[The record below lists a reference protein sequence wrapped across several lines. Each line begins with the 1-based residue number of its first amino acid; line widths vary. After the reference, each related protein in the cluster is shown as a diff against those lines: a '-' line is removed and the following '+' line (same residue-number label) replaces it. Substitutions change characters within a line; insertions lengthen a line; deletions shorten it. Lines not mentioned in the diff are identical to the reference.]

1 MVQAHRSSVAASN
14 CLPSSIFIVA
24 VALMWLT
31 NVDGFGVTTTW
42 TLPLARRGLTRGVG
56 GGCRVGVRRRESDA
70 ISMQQRP
77 DGNRRAGTRS
87 RPDTLTAMQMTMTKS
102 KRPGGGAGSGRDRMP
117 EFFEQVL
124 IVVAGAVIGGVTGL
138 TVMLFKSGIA
148 ATREFTYQGGY
159 SDFVDYFQ
167 RAIGKAGLVPGG
179 IPSTINLE
187 FVMYPLLGGIVTSLL
202 LFATRTGTKGD
213 FGPALS
219 GQLEEL
225 QRGRPVSLPRF
236 VARETAAIAA
246 LGTGCSLGPEG
257 PSVEIGITISRVASD
272 LLSLDGSL
280 RKVLAAAGA
289 AAGVSAGFNA
299 PLTGVVFALEI
310 LLPSLNA
317 AEIANAK
324 RYALSQRKAALLSA
338 AAKNLPAKT
347 TVAAARDLSVNGRG
361 REEMMVEPAGEEVA
375 IERLAVSKATAGAV
389 LTASA
394 ISCLIA
400 RSGIVNVASER
411 FTVANYELVN
421 AFVEL
426 PFYMTLGILTG
437 IDTSAMHC
445 NTLHETAT
453 YCNTLQHTATP
464 CNIPPM
470 RP

>member
-1 MVQAHRSSVAASN
+1 M
-14 CLPSSIFIVA
+14 
-24 VALMWLT
+24 
-31 NVDGFGVTTTW
+31 
-42 TLPLARRGLTRGVG
+42 
-56 GGCRVGVRRRESDA
+56 
-70 ISMQQRP
+70 P
-77 DGNRRAGTRS
+77 D
-87 RPDTLTAMQMTMTKS
+87 
-102 KRPGGGAGSGRDRMP
+102 
-117 EFFEQVL
+117 FFEQVL

-138 TVMLFKSGIA
+138 TVMLFKSSIA

-167 RAIGKAGLVPGG
+167 RAIGEAGLVPGG
-179 IPSTINLE
+179 IPSAINLE
-187 FVMYPLLGGIVTSLL
+187 FFMYPLLGGIVTSLL

-236 VARETAAIAA
+236 VARESAAIAA

-257 PSVEIGITISRVASD
+257 PSVEIGITISRVVSD

-310 LLPSLNA
+310 LLPSLNV

-338 AAKNLPAKT
+338 AAKNSPPKT
-347 TVAAARDLSVNGRG
+347 NVAAAGDLSVGGRG
-361 REEMMVEPAGEEVA
+361 GEEMMVEPAGEEVA

-400 RSGIVNVASER
+400 RSGIVDVASER

-437 IDTSAMHC
+437 IDTSATHC

-464 CNIPPM
+464 RNIPPM